1 MEARKKI
8 GIGILLM
15 VLGINTSAQRIW
27 EERKGCFRGQGN
39 LAAGYLFQQR
49 QVGAYI
55 TGDMDL
61 FFDNKVSMAGSAW
74 YSFAVTNKDQPGL
87 RANHAIFGGLNYH
100 FTKKG
105 RFDPYIG
112 LTPGVSLVSV
122 AYREGETMRTSSI
135 CPVPV
140 ISAAV
145 GMNYYIGSIFHFFA
159 KVQGVSGQT
168 LGNIPV
174 HTRLEEIKI
183 TAGLG
188 WNIRIWKPKHRGDSL
203 PVLFRGKN
211 G

>member
-1 MEARKKI
+1 M
-8 GIGILLM
+8 LLL
-15 VLGINTSAQRIW
+15 VLAMHTSAQRIW

-61 FFDNKVSMAGSAW
+61 FFDNRVSMTGSAW
-74 YSFAVTNKDQPGL
+74 YSFAVTRKGEAGI
-87 RANHAIFGGLNYH
+87 RANHAIFGGINYH

-122 AYREGETMRTSSI
+122 AYRDGETMRTSSI
-135 CPVPV
+135 SPVPV
-140 ISAAV
+140 ISASL

-168 LGNIPV
+168 LGNV
-174 HTRLEEIKI
+174 HVTTRLEEIKI

-188 WNIRIWKPKHRGDSL
+188 WNIRVWKPKHRSDSL
-203 PVLFRGKN
+203 PVLFKGKY